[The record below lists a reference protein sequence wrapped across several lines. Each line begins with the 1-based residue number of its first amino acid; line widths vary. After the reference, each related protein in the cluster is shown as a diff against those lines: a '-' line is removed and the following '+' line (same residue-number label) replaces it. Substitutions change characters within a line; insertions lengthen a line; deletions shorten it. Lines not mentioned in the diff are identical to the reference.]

1 MLNWGTKVMGTD
13 QPRTLIHQ
21 WNLVTGAASV
31 LALLHLQLLTNSNI
45 VPRRDVRASGSQ
57 LT

>member
-13 QPRTLIHQ
+13 QPTTLVHQ
-21 WNLVTGAASV
+21 WNLLTGAASA

-45 VPRRDVRASGSQ
+45 VPRRDVRASGSS
-57 LT
+57 